1 MIEETHSLKCQYKGV
16 TAYELSSVDCSSDK
30 TSGYY
35 GETATLTANEAP
47 ADLLQQF
54 RQKRVLLDVR

>member
-1 MIEETHSLKCQYKGV
+1 MIEEKHSIKCQYKGVQPYVKV

-35 GETATLTANEAP
+35 GETATGIA
-47 ADLLQQF
+47 
-54 RQKRVLLDVR
+54 K